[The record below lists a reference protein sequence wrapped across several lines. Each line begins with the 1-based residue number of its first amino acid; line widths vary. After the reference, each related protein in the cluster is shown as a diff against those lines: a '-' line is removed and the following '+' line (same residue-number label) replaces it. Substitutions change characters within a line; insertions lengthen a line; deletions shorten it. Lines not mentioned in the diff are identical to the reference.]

1 MSASDAGLALAI
13 RLRYAWVKAG
23 TGAMRIL
30 VLISSLLAV
39 LPAHASML
47 GCETKT
53 ADPQYCHNGER
64 RSVCIQDG
72 RLVWADTREAVS
84 NGEVSFLAS
93 DGPVAKPR
101 CAAAAAPAAAPA
113 PAPAK

>member
-1 MSASDAGLALAI
+1 
-13 RLRYAWVKAG
+13 
-23 TGAMRIL
+23 MRIL
-30 VLISSLLAV
+30 VIISSLLAV

-101 CAAAAAPAAAPA
+101 CAAAPAAAPA
-113 PAPAK
+113 TGATSATAPASAPAK